1 MHLYILFQLKSL
13 INFFSNIYIVFL
25 LFIFGSYDLTS
36 ESFILLS
43 LINIF
48 TYGFSA
54 NIRNIYLG
62 SKNFRN
68 LNKIILLRI
77 YISII
82 FGPFIILL
90 SYVFL
95 NKSFI
100 LFHSSL
106 IFLTLTNWILELFL
120 SDHEKK
126 NLFKKYYFIN
136 VLFFLIFSLF
146 LVYLNNILLLSILIF
161 CTSIF
166 NLIIFRN
173 YFRNILEQNLIFKN
187 FNINLG
193 VFSTLFKTISNFFWR
208 YFLIKFVG
216 KSDASFLF
224 IGFMFGSFYGTLFDI
239 SYGALFLKKIKK
251 KNLLLFFLYFIYAI
265 LVFLIIYF
273 AHILSLFEIHQFNIL
288 LNTVIFSLVG
298 GLFLIITLQDRQSLF
313 DKSKSIVLCYKA
325 DILIGSINFLIIP
338 IIYYA
343 NKQLLVTSFFF
354 SSIISY
360 FIYKFYLY
368 YAHNKKI

>member
-25 LFIFGSYDLTS
+25 FFIFGSYDLTS
-36 ESFILLS
+36 DSFVVLS

-68 LNKIILLRI
+68 FNKIILLRI
-77 YISII
+77 YIAII

-90 SYVFL
+90 SYFFL
-95 NKSFI
+95 GKSFI
-100 LFHSSL
+100 FFHIAL

-126 NLFKKYYFIN
+126 SSFKKYYLIN

-193 VFSTLFKTISNFFWR
+193 VFSTLFKTISNFCWR

-224 IGFMFGSFYGTLFDI
+224 IGFMFGSFYGTLFDV

-298 GLFLIITLQDRQSLF
+298 ALFLIITLQDRQLLF

-325 DILIGSINFLIIP
+325 DILIGSISFLIIP

>member
-25 LFIFGSYDLTS
+25 LFIFGNYDLTS
-36 ESFILLS
+36 DSFVIIS

-54 NIRNIYLG
+54 NIRNLYLG

-77 YISII
+77 YIVII
-82 FGPFIILL
+82 FAPFIILL
-90 SYVFL
+90 SHVFFG
-95 NKSFI
+95 KSFI
-100 LFHSSL
+100 LFHIAL

-173 YFRNILEQNLIFKN
+173 YYRNILKQNLIFKN

-224 IGFMFGSFYGTLFDI
+224 IGFMFGSFYGTLFDV
-239 SYGALFLKKIKK
+239 SYGALFLKKLKN
-251 KNLLLFFLYFIYAI
+251 KNLLLFFLYLIYAI

-354 SSIISY
+354 SSIISF
-360 FIYKFYLY
+360 FIYKFYPY